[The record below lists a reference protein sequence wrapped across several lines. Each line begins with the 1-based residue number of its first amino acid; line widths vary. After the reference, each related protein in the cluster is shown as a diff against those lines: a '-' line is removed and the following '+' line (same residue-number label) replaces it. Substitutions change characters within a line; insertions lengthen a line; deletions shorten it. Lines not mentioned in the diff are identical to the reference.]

1 MNLRDYLK
9 MTGDKVEMETVPTPS
24 ISEVNLENLNSR
36 LYYEMDEPYLSP
48 ESGIQRIRRVL
59 HLYGLDFPALYDL
72 EPEGDEMAVDL
83 TDKWRIYILYYLKED
98 AVYEFFAEVGDENRM
113 NELLSDVEE
122 ETEEI

>member
-1 MNLRDYLK
+1 MNFLNFIDENEGVA
-9 MTGDKVEMETVPTPS
+9 MSTPS
-24 ISEVNLENLNSR
+24 IKDLNLENLNSR

-72 EPEGDEMAVDL
+72 EPEGDELAVDL

-98 AVYEFFAEVGDENRM
+98 DVYEFFAEVGDENRM
-113 NELLSDVEE
+113 NELFSDVEE

>member
-1 MNLRDYLK
+1 MNFLNFIDENEGVA
-9 MTGDKVEMETVPTPS
+9 MSTPS
-24 ISEVNLENLNSR
+24 IKDLNLENLNSR

-72 EPEGDEMAVDL
+72 EPEGDELAVDL

-98 AVYEFFAEVGDENRM
+98 NVYDFFAEVGDENRM